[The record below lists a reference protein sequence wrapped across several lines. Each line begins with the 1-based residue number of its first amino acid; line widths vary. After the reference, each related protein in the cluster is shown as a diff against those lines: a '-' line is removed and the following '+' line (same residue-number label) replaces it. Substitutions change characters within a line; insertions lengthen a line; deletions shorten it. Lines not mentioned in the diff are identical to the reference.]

1 MLLFSSFTSGEKK
14 HAVPESVIIKNASLY
29 ERLCLSD
36 LDLKEAI
43 FEKAFKGWNSM
54 IKKDELCNSHLLSII
69 DLSQSANLKRL
80 YIIDIEKGEVL
91 FNTYVAHGR
100 NSGEEFAKSFSN
112 KTNSYKSSLGFY
124 ITGNTYNGKNGLS
137 LHLKGVESGINNFAE
152 KRSIVMHGA
161 SYVSEP
167 FIKENGHLGR
177 SLGCPVVPLEFNEA
191 IVNLLK
197 DGSCLFIYYPDAY
210 YLKKSRFK

>member
-1 MLLFSSFTSGEKK
+1 MLLFFGFSNGEKK
-14 HAVPESVIIKNASLY
+14 HLVHAPAIIKKTSLY

-36 LDLKEAI
+36 LDLKQDV
-43 FEKAFKGWNSM
+43 FEKALKGLNSL

-69 DLSQSANLKRL
+69 DFSQSENLKRL
-80 YIIDIEKGEVL
+80 YIIDIKKGEVL

-112 KTNSYKSSLGFY
+112 KVNSYKSSLGFY
-124 ITGNTYNGKNGLS
+124 ITGNSYEGKNGLS
-137 LHLKGVESGINNFAE
+137 LQLKGVENGINNFAE

-177 SLGCPVVPLEFNEA
+177 SLGCPAVPLEFNDA
-191 IVNLLK
+191 IINLLK
-197 DGSCLFIYYPDAY
+197 EGSCLFIYYPDLN
-210 YLKKSRFK
+210 YLKKSKLI